1 MDYAFYISRDI
12 TQRQIWHRKPCGAAS
27 HWATVDVG
35 LCRAALGPARP
46 TPPTLSVK
54 EFFSDSAF
62 KICDE
67 QNALSWRRV
76 KWFFGC
82 VPPRHLAV
90 GSDAT
95 TGGGAARHRLPEGTF
110 FFAIPPKMGEFFW
123 GFPKFRPRFS
133 GTSRARTA
141 AKLGR
146 WVPPYVAYNIS
157 VFPPNCHGGYGWGGE
172 IIFFGP
178 PFPSSDSRNCQNNFF

>member
-1 MDYAFYISRDI
+1 VERARRGQSR
-12 TQRQIWHRKPCGAAS
+12 RSVRR
-27 HWATVDVG
+27 ATP
-35 LCRAALGPARP
+35 L
-46 TPPTLSVK
+46 TPSVK

-62 KICDE
+62 TKWDE
-67 QNALSWRRV
+67 QIALSWRRV
-76 KWFFGC
+76 KRFFGC
-82 VPPRHLAV
+82 VLPRHPVV

-95 TGGGAARHRLPEGTF
+95 AGGGAARPRLRDGTF

-123 GFPKFRPRFS
+123 GIPKFRPLFS

-146 WVPPYVAYNIS
+146 WMPPYVAYNTS
-157 VFPPNCHGGYGWGGE
+157 VFPPNCHGGYGWGGK